1 MLKYNNPDKQLAYMK
16 FLNRENDFRHHYYAE
31 ELKQYKMLQAG
42 DPAAPAES
50 HKMMTAETTGH
61 LSDNPV
67 RNMKYLFVANITL
80 ATRFAI
86 EGGLDS
92 ETAYNISDMYIQKM
106 DLCKSVKEV
115 LDVHFEMF
123 NYFTVQMSKLRKK
136 NVISKSIQKCVD
148 YIDLNLHTKITL
160 EKLAEQTQLS
170 TSYLS
175 ALFKK
180 EVGINFTDYILK
192 RRIDTAKNM
201 LLYSKFSATEISEIL
216 AFSSQSYFI
225 KIFRRETGLTPAK
238 YKEKFS
244 GKGLIAAD

>member
-1 MLKYNNPDKQLAYMK
+1 MLKYRNPDKQLAYMK
-16 FLNRENDFRHHYYAE
+16 FLNRENSFRHHYYFE

-42 DPAAPAES
+42 DPNAAAES
-50 HKMMTAETTGH
+50 RRMMTAETTGH

-92 ETAYNISDMYIQKM
+92 ETAYNISDMYIQQM
-106 DLCKSVKEV
+106 DLCKTVDEV
-115 LDVHFEMF
+115 LKVHYEMF
-123 NYFTVQMSKLRKK
+123 SYFTAQMAKLRKQ
-136 NVISKSIQKCVD
+136 NIISKSVKSCID
-148 YIDLNLHTKITL
+148 FIDLHLHTKITL
-160 EKLAEQTQLS
+160 ADLSAHTKLSQT
-170 TSYLS
+170 YLS

-180 EVGINFTDYILK
+180 EVGVTVTEYILK

-201 LLYSKFSATEISEIL
+201 LLYSEFSVTEISEIL

-225 KIFRRETGLTPAK
+225 KNFRAVTNCTPAK
-238 YKEKFS
+238 FRENFAC
-244 GKGLIAAD
+244 KGLIAAD

>member
-1 MLKYNNPDKQLAYMK
+1 MLKYSNPDKQISYMK
-16 FLNRENDFRHHYYAE
+16 FLNRENNIRHHYYDE

-42 DPAAPAES
+42 DPAAPDES
-50 HKMMTAETTGH
+50 NRMMTSGNTGH

-106 DLCKSVKEV
+106 DLCNSVEEILK
-115 LDVHFEMF
+115 VHYEMF
-123 NYFTVQMSKLRKK
+123 SYFTAQMSKIRKS
-136 NVISKSIQKCVD
+136 NIISKAVQKCID

-160 EKLAEQTQLS
+160 ENLAAQTQLS
-170 TSYLS
+170 PNYLS

-180 EVGINFTDYILK
+180 EVGINVTDYILK
-192 RRIDTAKNM
+192 RRIETAKNM
-201 LLYSKFSATEISEIL
+201 LLNSKFSATEIGEIL

-225 KIFRRETGLTPAK
+225 KVFRQETGMTPAK
-238 YKEKFS
+238 YKNTYFR
-244 GKGLIAAD
+244 KGLNAAD